1 MQVFQRRLTG
11 RRQAAGLAMTAAVL
25 LAAGAASAGPRSAPA
40 SLDGVWTNFSATPL
54 ERPTEFKALTTTPAE
69 SAAYTAVDHK
79 PVDPVGGTETEWYTA
94 AGGLSRIDGRLRT
107 SIIVDPADGK
117 LPWSAEG
124 RRRIEAGLKNRVT
137 KFDDPETRPGPERCL
152 ISGWGANSVPMFP
165 SPDNGGYRF
174 VQTKDA
180 LAIWIESGREPRI
193 IRLDAQKHLPGF
205 IRPWMG
211 DSIGHWEGRTLV
223 VETTNFNS
231 GESFKSPL
239 PIYISP
245 EARVTERFTR
255 ISKDEILY
263 AFKVEDP
270 TAFATTW
277 QGEEVFRTQTQ
288 RLFDF
293 ACHEGNYAE
302 AGILAGARAAERAG
316 K

>member
-1 MQVFQRRLTG
+1 MDQGHRTAV
-11 RRQAAGLAMTAAVL
+11 AAAIAVAAMV
-25 LAAGAASAGPRSAPA
+25 AASSAPAGPRAAPA

-54 ERPTEFKALTTTPAE
+54 ERPAEFKALTTTAAGA
-69 SAAYTAVDHK
+69 AAYIAVDHK
-79 PVDPVGGTETEWYTA
+79 PVDPVGGTDSEWYTA
-94 AGGLSRIDGRLRT
+94 AGGLSRVDGQLRT
-107 SIIVDPADGK
+107 SIITTPADGK
-117 LPWSAEG
+117 LPWSDEG
-124 RRRIEAGLKNRVT
+124 RRRIEAGLKNRIT

-193 IRLDAQKHLPGF
+193 IRLDAKQHLPGF
-205 IRPWMG
+205 MRPWMG
-211 DSIGHWEGRTLV
+211 DSIGHWVGRTLV
-223 VETTNFNS
+223 VETTNFNA

-245 EARVTERFTR
+245 DARVTERFTR
-255 ISKDEILY
+255 VSKDEIRY
-263 AFKVEDP
+263 AFRVEDP
-270 TAFATTW
+270 AAFSTPW
-277 QGEEVFRTQTQ
+277 EGEEVFRTQPQ

-302 AGILAGARAAERAG
+302 AGILGGARAAERVG